1 MSNMDQEQRGGGNK
15 SSRDVMDFAAEA
27 ARLSSDL
34 RCTDVKLLDV
44 RNVSQICDVILI
56 ASGTSDR
63 QMRSVADELE
73 TLGKQGGYQ
82 RFRATS
88 DALDTWIVVDFVEV
102 VVHLFEPGRR
112 AYYDLE
118 TLWSDAEEVD
128 FGRPEVPGQHADVPT
143 AE

>member
-1 MSNMDQEQRGGGNK
+1 MTNADQEQRGGGKK
-15 SSRDVMDFAAEA
+15 SSHDVMTFAIAA
-27 ARLSSDL
+27 ARLASDL
-34 RCTDVKLLDV
+34 RCGDVKLLDV
-44 RNVSQICDVILI
+44 RDVSQICDVILI

-73 TLGKQGGYQ
+73 TLGKGAGYQ

-112 AYYDLE
+112 DYYDLE

-128 FGRPEVPGQHADVPT
+128 FARPEASGQQADAST